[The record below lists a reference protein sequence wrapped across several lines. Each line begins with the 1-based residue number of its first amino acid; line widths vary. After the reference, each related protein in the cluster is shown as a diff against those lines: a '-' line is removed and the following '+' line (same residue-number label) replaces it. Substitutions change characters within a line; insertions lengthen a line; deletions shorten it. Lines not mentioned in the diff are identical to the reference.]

1 MVDISSHRLQSHLDS
16 LKGAEI
22 AVVGDVMLD
31 RYFWGN
37 VHRVSPEAPV
47 PVIDVERESAHLGGA
62 ANVATNLLGLG
73 ATPVLCGVVG
83 EDSASEQI
91 RELCREAG
99 LPTDALATASGRPT
113 TTKTRIIGNNQ
124 HIARLDWETRTHVT
138 QDVADDILTRLARH
152 SDLKGIILEDY
163 DKGLLSP
170 SLIAAVIELGR
181 SRQIPVFV
189 DPKHRHFFDFV
200 GCTVFKP
207 NKKEASDALGM
218 PLSTMEDIEKA
229 GRALR
234 NSLKCDNVLITLGAA
249 GMVLIE
255 RDGTLSTVPT
265 RAMKVSDVSGAG
277 DTVIA
282 TLGAMMSV
290 GVPVREAAALSNIA
304 AGHVVGEPGIVAITA
319 EILVEAVAGSS
330 NEAGA

>member
-1 MVDISSHRLQSHLDS
+1 MHEVQRERTEGHLAS

-31 RYFWGN
+31 RYFWGH
-37 VHRVSPEAPV
+37 VSRVSPEAPV

-83 EDSASEQI
+83 ADSPGELVRS
-91 RELCREAG
+91 LCREAG
-99 LPTDALATASGRPT
+99 LSTDALATSDGRPT
-113 TTKTRIIGNNQ
+113 TTKTRIIGNHQ
-124 HIARLDWETRTHVT
+124 HIARLDRETRAHVS
-138 QDVADDILTRLARH
+138 QDVAGDILSRLAERPA
-152 SDLKGIILEDY
+152 LKGIILEDY

-170 SLIAAVIELGR
+170 SLISAVIEHGR

-218 PLSTMEDIEKA
+218 PLTTIDEVERA

-234 NSLKCDNVLITLGAA
+234 NTLKCDNVLITLGAA

-282 TLGAMMSV
+282 TLAAMMSV
-290 GVPVREAAALSNIA
+290 GVHVREAAALANIA
-304 AGHVVGEPGIVAITA
+304 AGHVVAEPGIVAITA
-319 EILVEAVAGSS
+319 ADLLSAVSA
-330 NEAGA
+330 

>member
-1 MVDISSHRLQSHLDS
+1 MHEVQRERTESHLAS

-73 ATPVLCGVVG
+73 AAPLLCGVVG
-83 EDSASEQI
+83 SDAAGEHVRMLCEQ
-91 RELCREAG
+91 AG
-99 LPTDALATASGRPT
+99 LSTAGIAVSTTRPT

-124 HIARLDWETRTHVT
+124 QIARLDRETRDHVD
-138 QDVADDILTRLARH
+138 QDVAGEIVERLTQH
-152 SDLKGIILEDY
+152 TELKGIILEDY

-170 SLIAAVIELGR
+170 TLIASVIELGR
-181 SRQIPVFV
+181 KRQIPVFV

-218 PLSTMEDIEKA
+218 PLTTLEEVEKA
-229 GRALR
+229 GKALR
-234 NSLKCDNVLITLGAA
+234 NALRCENVLITMGAA

-255 RDGTLSTVPT
+255 QDGTLSTVPT

-290 GVPVREAAALSNIA
+290 GVPVREAAALANIA
-304 AGHVVGEPGIVAITA
+304 AGHVVAEPGIVAITA
-319 EILVEAVAGSS
+319 TELLTAVHT
-330 NEAGA
+330 

>member
-1 MVDISSHRLQSHLDS
+1 MVDLSSIRLQSYLDS

-31 RYFWGN
+31 RYFWGH

-73 ATPVLCGVVG
+73 AVPVLCGVVG
-83 EDSASEQI
+83 PDSAGEQI
-91 RELCREAG
+91 RELCHEAG
-99 LPTDALATASGRPT
+99 LPTDAIAVSAERPT

-124 HIARLDWETRTHVT
+124 HIARLDHETRAHVS
-138 QDVADDILTRLARH
+138 QLVADDILERIAQH
-152 SDLKGIILEDY
+152 ANLKGIILEDY

-170 SLIAAVIELGR
+170 TLISAVIQLGR
-181 SRQIPVFV
+181 TRQIPVFV

-218 PLSTMEDIEKA
+218 PLSTMEEVEKA
-229 GRALR
+229 GRTLR
-234 NSLKCDNVLITLGAA
+234 NTLKCDNVLITLGAA

-255 RDGTLSTVPT
+255 NDGTLSTVPT

-290 GVPVREAAALSNIA
+290 GVPVREAAALANVA

-319 EILVEAVAGSS
+319 EILAEAMAGLGEESS
-330 NEAGA
+330 R

>member
-1 MVDISSHRLQSHLDS
+1 MHDVYRERTESHLAS

-37 VHRVSPEAPV
+37 VYRVSPEAPV
-47 PVIDVERESAHLGGA
+47 PVVDVDHESAHLGGA

-73 ATPVLCGVVG
+73 ATPLLCGVVG
-83 EDSASEQI
+83 SDAAGEHVRTLCEQ
-91 RELCREAG
+91 AG
-99 LPTDALATASGRPT
+99 LSTDAIAVSDKRPT

-124 HIARLDWETRTHVT
+124 QIARLDHETREHVD
-138 QDVADDILTRLARH
+138 QDVANEIIARLSQRTN
-152 SDLKGIILEDY
+152 LKGIILEDY

-170 SLIAAVIELGR
+170 TLIASVIELGR
-181 SRQIPVFV
+181 KRQIPVFV

-218 PLSTMEDIEKA
+218 LLTTMDEVEKA
-229 GRALR
+229 AKALR
-234 NSLKCDNVLITLGAA
+234 NTLRCENVLITMGAA
-249 GMVLIE
+249 GMVLFE
-255 RDGTLSTVPT
+255 QDGTLSTVPT

-290 GVPVREAAALSNIA
+290 GVPAREAAALANIA
-304 AGHVVGEPGIVAITA
+304 AGRVVAEPGIVAITA
-319 EILVEAVAGSS
+319 ADLVSAVTA
-330 NEAGA
+330 

>member
-1 MVDISSHRLQSHLDS
+1 MVDISSHRLQSYLDS

-73 ATPVLCGVVG
+73 ATPILCGVVG
-83 EDSASEQI
+83 QDMAGEQI
-91 RELCREAG
+91 RALCAEAG
-99 LPTDALATASGRPT
+99 LPTDAIATDQERPT

-124 HIARLDWETRTHVT
+124 HIARLDWETRTHVPR
-138 QDVADDILTRLARH
+138 DVADEIVSRLASH

-170 SLIAAVIELGR
+170 QLIAAVIDLGR

-218 PLSTMEDIEKA
+218 PLSTMEEVEKA

-234 NSLKCDNVLITLGAA
+234 NTLKCDNVLITLGAA

-282 TLGAMMSV
+282 TLGAMMSI

-319 EILVEAVAGSS
+319 EILAEAIAGHGDEAGS
-330 NEAGA
+330 